1 MCGSVSGE
9 TFIVDLFGQK
19 LVKTQDTCVIL
30 FLKVAMQFVLSDY
43 FRWPLSLRGQPL
55 QHYQPGQL
63 DFELL
68 LRYILQV
75 RHRDPVWYILA
86 GIFT

>member
-1 MCGSVSGE
+1 MC
-9 TFIVDLFGQK
+9 K
-19 LVKTQDTCVIL
+19 LL
-30 FLKVAMQFVLSDY
+30 FLKVVGFLMQLVFSDF

-68 LRYILQV
+68 LRYLLECTHQV
-75 RHRDPVWYILA
+75 IGKFDNQSCACFLSDCINQV
-86 GIFT
+86 